1 MYTLK
6 QEIVLAYPEFQISA
20 DICDFIAF
28 ERKLNI

>member
-28 ERKLNI
+28 EEKT